1 MTTPLPK
8 PSPNPSAHGEA
19 MVAFALPSHSPSP
32 SPSMSPEAAGARLTR
47 APVPTPSLKPG
58 EFITWIKLDRPR
70 FALGEILVS
79 SFTIVGVVIAIAV
92 AAGLIL
98 GHLKS
103 KRKGAH
109 GTRGLDLR

>member
-1 MTTPLPK
+1 MAS
-8 PSPNPSAHGEA
+8 PSS
-19 MVAFALPSHSPSP
+19 SPSP
-32 SPSMSPEAAGARLTR
+32 AASPALSASPVAATARPTR

-79 SFTIVGVVIAIAV
+79 SFTIVGAVIVIAV
-92 AAGLIL
+92 TAGLIL
-98 GHLKS
+98 GHFRS

-109 GTRGLDLR
+109 GAGGLRLR

>member
-1 MTTPLPK
+1 M
-8 PSPNPSAHGEA
+8 A
-19 MVAFALPSHSPSP
+19 SPSP
-32 SPSMSPEAAGARLTR
+32 SVPPTPVAATPQPTR

-79 SFTIVGVVIAIAV
+79 SLTIVGVVMVIAV
-92 AAGLIL
+92 AAGLVL

-103 KRKGAH
+103 KRKDAH